1 MGLALPLAQAIVAR
15 ILEKAAD
22 EFKRPICVSVCDT
35 AGLLMAFNR
44 VEGGHA
50 RSVDISQA
58 KAYTA
63 ARMGVDTDAFLERLQ
78 RENLSIS
85 YFCDAKMTA
94 LPGGIVLKNADGKVI
109 GGVGIA
115 GLKAEEDPALARAV
129 IATFDEFGATA
140 A

>member
-1 MGLALPLAQAIVAR
+1 MELNLQLAQAIAAKA
-15 ILEKAAD
+15 IEKATA

-35 AGLLMAFNR
+35 SGLLMAFNR
-44 VEGGHA
+44 IEGGHA

-85 YFCDAKMTA
+85 YFCDSKMTA
-94 LPGGIVLKNADGKVI
+94 LPGGIVLKNAVGKVV

-129 IATFDEFGATA
+129 IALFNEFGPAGT
-140 A
+140 

>member
-1 MGLALPLAQAIVAR
+1 
-15 ILEKAAD
+15 
-22 EFKRPICVSVCDT
+22 
-35 AGLLMAFNR
+35 MAFNR

-94 LPGGIVLKNADGKVI
+94 LPGGIVLKDAAGEVM
-109 GGVGIA
+109 GGLGIA
-115 GLKAEEDPALARAV
+115 GLKSEEDPALARAV
-129 IATFDEFGATA
+129 IALFNAFGAA
-140 A
+140 GE